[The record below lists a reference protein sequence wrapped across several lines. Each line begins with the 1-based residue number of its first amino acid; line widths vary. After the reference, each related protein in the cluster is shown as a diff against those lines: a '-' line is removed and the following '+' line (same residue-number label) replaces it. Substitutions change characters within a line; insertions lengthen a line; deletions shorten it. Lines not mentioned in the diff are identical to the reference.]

1 MMMTPRL
8 RKCALTVHIIL
19 SVGWLGAVVGFL
31 ALAIASLA
39 SKDIATVRA
48 TSPAMELTV
57 WWVIVPFAFASL
69 FSGLVSS
76 LFTPW
81 GLFRY
86 YWVLAK
92 FLINVFAC
100 IVLLQY
106 LRSLNMMAAM
116 SGESV
121 AHASGALLFVLVAT
135 VLSVYKPR
143 GMTRYGWRK
152 QHEQRKDVVSDQMQE
167 IVPALEDDRV
177 LSADSCERK
186 TKQV

>member
-1 MMMTPRL
+1 MILPPRL
-8 RKCALTVHIIL
+8 RKFALTVHVII

-31 ALAIASLA
+31 ALAIASLP
-39 SKDIATVRA
+39 SRDSATVRA
-48 TSPAMELTV
+48 AYPAIEVTV

-69 FSGLVSS
+69 LTGLISS

-86 YWVLAK
+86 WWVLVK

-106 LRSLNMMAAM
+106 LRSLNAMADM

-121 AHASGALLFVLVAT
+121 AHASGALLFLLVAT

-152 QHEQRKDVVSDQMQE
+152 QHAQHQVGTTEAALASMHERSDPSVQE
-167 IVPALEDDRV
+167 AAI
-177 LSADSCERK
+177 K
-186 TKQV
+186 